1 MSDKATNIFVIGDLV
16 IDHTVFVRDAATAHK
31 GIEGEDVYEVVRRM
45 DTAGG
50 AANCARIL
58 AVLSSGRTFL
68 WGLIGRS
75 HWGNFRTILEKCHAV
90 DEADSNV
97 EFRGVQDETQA
108 QMNTITRLVMI
119 GDKSLNYV
127 TPSYKVRFD
136 DYGHLHVAEDKR
148 QAVIHYLDRAHSKYT
163 IDGIIIND
171 LDMNGITSD
180 MIKKIADF
188 ADAQTPPIPL
198 FIDPKRERKKYI
210 DIKGTAIL
218 PNLTEWCQLVGLHEP
233 DAEKYWRSRLKRSD
247 ALAEMAQRSFRY
259 LGNFRYHIITCDVD
273 GSVLIA
279 PHPKQSDRYAVYWF
293 PPHNSARQPQL
304 GCGDVLTAAFAL
316 EYSGSDQTAKA
327 ALQAFQKANA
337 TVGCYCEMSWHRMPN
352 RLDVE
357 NECRRLSKLPAP
369 LATPSKGMLYLPKEE
384 SVELSTVETDVPGL
398 VSFDATFRS
407 RVEELLKDI
416 SKDWGPKLKSII
428 LGSPAGCGKSTIMK
442 ALKESLGTTYGI
454 DVFDF
459 ADLASSKAGA
469 IEWDNLQ
476 DYFKGLQAKIEAKK
490 GRLLIMMDE
499 ALKAPKG
506 GRLKKYG
513 VDMLNAAHANNIR
526 FLFIDAGFEPET
538 KLQVTSEF
546 TSRCTPH
553 YLTGLA
559 ERPIDIPYIIASR
572 VFEFKAKK
580 DFNSVKIEGGFL
592 LAITNATLSNPNPR
606 ALCGWVD
613 KACASADDEWSG
625 KGPFKL
631 QSKHLS
637 KSIRPAGKQLSD
649 AADTDYQ
656 FYRAR

>member
-1 MSDKATNIFVIGDLV
+1 MSDRATNIFVIGDLV
-16 IDHTVFVRDAATAHK
+16 IDHTVFVRDAATTHNN
-31 GIEGEDVYEVVRRM
+31 IEGEDVYEVVRRM

-119 GDKSLNYV
+119 GDNYT
-127 TPSYKVRFD
+127 TPAYKVRFD
-136 DYGHLHVAEDKR
+136 DYGHLHVADDKR
-148 QAVIHYLDRAHSKYT
+148 QAVIHYLDRAHAKHT
-163 IDGIIIND
+163 VDGIIIND
-171 LDMNGITSD
+171 LDMNGLTSD

-188 ADAQTPPIPL
+188 ADAQNPPIPL

-218 PNLTEWCQLVGLHEP
+218 PNLTEWCHLVELHDR
-233 DAEKYWRSRLKRSD
+233 DAEKHWRSRLNRPD
-247 ALAEMAQRSFRY
+247 GLAEMAQRSFRY
-259 LGNFRYHIITCDVD
+259 LGNFRYHIITCDRD

-279 PHPKQSDRYAVYWF
+279 PHPKEDDRYAVYRF
-293 PPHNSARQPQL
+293 PPHNSERQPQL
-304 GCGDVLTAAFAL
+304 GCGDVLTATFAL
-316 EYSGSDQTAKA
+316 EYSSSDQTAKG

-337 TVGCYCEMSWHRMPN
+337 AVGCYCDMSWHRMPK
-352 RLDVE
+352 RDDVE
-357 NECRRLSKLPAP
+357 EKCRRLSKPP
-369 LATPSKGMLYLPKEE
+369 TPMVSPSKGILFLPKEE
-384 SVELSTVETDVPGL
+384 SVELSSVETVVPGL
-398 VSFDATFRS
+398 FSFDATFQT
-407 RVEELLKDI
+407 RVSELLEDI
-416 SKDWGPKLKSII
+416 NKDWGPKLKSII
-428 LGSPAGCGKSTIMK
+428 LGAPAGCGKSTIMK
-442 ALKESLGTTYGI
+442 VLKESLGNSFGL
-454 DVFDF
+454 DVIDF
-459 ADLASSKAGA
+459 AELDGSKAGPVR
-469 IEWDNLQ
+469 WDNLPG
-476 DYFKGLQAKIEAKK
+476 YFKALPNEIGAKK
-490 GRLLIMMDE
+490 GRLLVMMDE

-506 GRLKKYG
+506 GKLKKYG

-526 FLFIDAGFEPET
+526 FLFIDAGFQPET
-538 KLQVTSEF
+538 KLPVTSEF
-546 TSRCTPH
+546 TSRCIPH

-572 VFEFKAKK
+572 VFEFKSRRKN
-580 DFNSVKIEGGFL
+580 FNSLKTEGKFL

-613 KACASADDEWSG
+613 KACSAADDEWNG
-625 KGPFKL
+625 KEPFKL
-631 QSKHLS
+631 QAKHLS
-637 KSIRPAGKQLSD
+637 KSLRPVGKQPTD
-649 AADTDYQ
+649 AAETDYK